1 MNAQDIIRA
10 EGANDRAIARYEEPE
25 AWIDEG
31 YRNECEM
38 GKTGDWIEWVDPQ
51 DFAMQLVRILES
63 SDPVDER
70 YSNMRDLIRKNIDYA
85 TQRHSEVVVRNGRK

>member
-1 MNAQDIIRA
+1 MNAQDIYRA
-10 EGANDRAIARYEEPE
+10 EGANDRAIARHEEPE

-51 DFAMQLVRILES
+51 DFAMQLVRIIES
-63 SDPVDER
+63 GDPIDER
-70 YSNMRDLIRKNIDYA
+70 YSDIRQLVRQSIDYA
-85 TQRHSEVVVRNGRK
+85 TRRHSEVVVRNGRK